1 MPALELRVAETI
13 PHTPAT
19 RLRGLLEKP
28 NAVVLRRNHAVQLEE
43 GDHAG
48 LHDRLRVSCVLAV
61 DITNPPEA
69 NASQPTVHAEGEE
82 LLEPHE
88 EKDEFANSFAK
99 GIEIFIASEKLTALV
114 FADFDELS
122 GALSLFDAYARIARY
137 QPAYLRLDQRSIGIG
152 YGFREGLV
160 LGLTGDLQDLH
171 ESAAGVFD
179 SVSSL
184 NELDDSRTGRLTVRL
199 PHAAIGYLHG
209 LLRASSEW
217 LNENSYKN
225 ILGS

>member
-1 MPALELRVAETI
+1 MPALELRVAEAI
-13 PHTPAT
+13 PLASAT
-19 RLRGLLEKP
+19 RLRSLLEKP
-28 NAVVLRRNHAVQLEE
+28 NAVVLRRNHMAEIEE
-43 GDHAG
+43 GDVPG

-69 NASQPTVHAEGEE
+69 SSAQPTVHGEGDESP
-82 LLEPHE
+82 EPHVE
-88 EKDEFANSFAK
+88 TDEFADSFAK
-99 GIEIFIASEKLTALV
+99 GVEILVASEKHTALV
-114 FADFDELS
+114 FADYDELA

-137 QPAYLRLDQRSIGIG
+137 QSAYLRLDQRSIGIG

-160 LGLTGDLQDLH
+160 LGLTGDLQQLH
-171 ESAAGVFD
+171 ENAAGVFD

-184 NELDDSRTGRLTVRL
+184 IELDDSRAGRFTVRL

-209 LLRASSEW
+209 LLKASSEW

>member
-13 PHTPAT
+13 PSVPVT
-19 RLRGLLEKP
+19 RLRSLLEKP
-28 NAVVLRRNHAVQLEE
+28 NAVVLRRNHIVQIEE
-43 GDHAG
+43 HDEPA
-48 LHDRLRVSCVLAV
+48 LHDRLRISCVLAV
-61 DITNPPEA
+61 DITNPPEPA
-69 NASQPTVHAEGEE
+69 AAQPTVHAEDEE
-82 LLEPHE
+82 MLEPQAE
-88 EKDEFANSFAK
+88 IDEFANSFAK
-99 GIEIFIASEKLTALV
+99 GVEIFIASEKHTALA
-114 FADFDELS
+114 FADFDELA

-160 LGLTGDLQDLH
+160 LGLSGDLEQLH
-171 ESAAGVFD
+171 ENAAGVFD

-184 NELDDSRTGRLTVRL
+184 IELDDSRAGRFTVRL
-199 PHAAIGYLHG
+199 PHAGIGYLHG
-209 LLRASSEW
+209 LLQASSDW